1 MMIEFDIETDDNV
14 DKELDNRIDGFK
26 LMSMENESMEERG
39 MS

>member
-14 DKELDNRIDGFK
+14 DKELDDRIDGVE